1 MEMNLPNGFGAAEK
15 NNGEEKKRED
25 QKQGSEDDNND
36 SDSDSDM
43 PSSLSLRELS
53 KVILPP
59 LGVSS
64 FTDGSNRV
72 KSNRWIISPMSSRY
86 RYSYKH
92 KFPTYSLKLIF
103 SLSKVVQT
111 IFSFCFLNKRM
122 KPFLFLTCIQLFS

>member
-1 MEMNLPNGFGAAEK
+1 MNNLPNGVGAAEK
-15 NNGEEKKRED
+15 NGEEKKKED
-25 QKQGSEDDNND
+25 QKQGSEDHDND

-64 FTDGSNRV
+64 FTDGSKV

-86 RYSYKH
+86 RYTYKH
-92 KFPTYSLKLIF
+92 TSSYLLTKTYLLSLYIK
-103 SLSKVVQT
+103 
-111 IFSFCFLNKRM
+111 
-122 KPFLFLTCIQLFS
+122 